1 MRQWDRKW
9 PKVAQSILAVCLGCL
24 LAITLHPPVSAQET
38 PPPAVTTPAPTN
50 QEAEVFF
57 ADVLVRGQPV
67 LQVGSL
73 ADLNAT
79 ARAQQ
84 ISRRI
89 AGILQQPQPLDP
101 VQVKVDEQR
110 DLATLQLNNRVI
122 MTVTV
127 QDALDFDT
135 TVEQLA
141 QAWAAK
147 LNEAMVQT
155 NLAQDV
161 VGRLEGTLEQLWRG
175 VLTNLSSILGALL
188 VMLLTWLLALA
199 VARGAYVWAE
209 RTEGDRATEI
219 LISRLSYGA
228 VWFVGTIIALGVLG
242 LNFTAILG
250 TLGLTSVAIG
260 FGLKDILSNYLSGLI
275 LLASRPFRI
284 GDEVVIGQY
293 EGRVVQIQL
302 RVTTMQTY
310 DGRQVYIPN
319 QEVFQSSITNNT
331 ASPVRR
337 SSVMVGI
344 DYDAN
349 VEKAKTEIQDAIAH
363 IDGIE
368 RDPAPLVLVHEL
380 AASTVNLE
388 ILFWV
393 NSRRKSFLNAT
404 SDVRRAIKERLE
416 QVGIEMPT
424 DIYTLN
430 FRNQPPRLEAL
441 ASPPHHPAQ
450 TDGVDTPGFVQ
461 QSNPGGITDNA

>member
-1 MRQWDRKW
+1 MERRQDISK
-9 PKVAQSILAVCLGCL
+9 PIIQGILAFLFGLWLVLGTH
-24 LAITLHPPVSAQET
+24 AIVEAQEPLPT
-38 PPPAVTTPAPTN
+38 TTQAPVTTPN
-50 QEAEVFF
+50 SQGQEVFF

-73 ADLNAT
+73 DDLSAT
-79 ARAQQ
+79 ERARQ

-101 VQVKVDEQR
+101 IQVNVDEAR
-110 DLATLQLNNRVI
+110 GLATLQLNNRVI
-122 MTVTV
+122 MTVTG

-135 TVEQLA
+135 SVEQLA
-141 QAWAAK
+141 QQWAND
-147 LNEAMVQT
+147 LNEALLET
-155 NLAQDV
+155 NLAKEV
-161 VGRLEGTLEQLWRG
+161 VQRLEGTLEQFLRSI
-175 VLTNLSSILGALL
+175 LANLSSIVGAIL
-188 VMLLTWLLALA
+188 VMLLTWLIALA
-199 VARGAYVWAE
+199 VSRGAYLWAE
-209 RTEGDRATEI
+209 RTEGDRGTEV

-228 VWFVGTIIALGVLG
+228 VWFLGGIIALGVLG

-293 EGRVVQIQL
+293 EGRIVQVQL

-344 DYDAN
+344 DYEAN
-349 VEKAKTEIQDAIAH
+349 VETAKAEIQDAIAH
-363 IDGIE
+363 IEGIE
-368 RDPAPLVLVHEL
+368 KDPAPLVLVHEL

-416 QVGIEMPT
+416 QTGIEMPT

-430 FRNQPPRLEAL
+430 FRNQPPQFESFASGSYRL
-441 ASPPHHPAQ
+441 P
-450 TDGVDTPGFVQ
+450 
-461 QSNPGGITDNA
+461 QSGRAEDNSD